1 MFCRYKIDL
10 TKDASSLP
18 QTLILRETLANYT
31 EATQILDHAKAQ
43 AKQIM
48 QLAEEQREELLEK
61 SDAEVWR
68 RANAQLKRWDTDRKA
83 MCESLEKYATS
94 ITNQAIFALLEET
107 PLQQRLK
114 ALMSQ
119 LLESQ
124 VPSVKAI
131 LLCHPLELEVVA
143 QCLANC
149 GNTLWTLRS
158 DDTVKPQ
165 TLVLNTDEGDFRIG
179 WASMLDTF
187 LKQSNTP
194 SNTQPCTSYL
204 THQKID
210 KHGTISK
217 Y

>member
-1 MFCRYKIDL
+1 MFCRHKIDL
-10 TKDASSLP
+10 TTDASSLP
-18 QTLILRETLANYT
+18 QTLILRETLASYT

-43 AKQIM
+43 AKQLM
-48 QLAEEQREELLEK
+48 QLAAEQREELLEK
-61 SDAEVWR
+61 SGAEVWR
-68 RANAQLKRWDTDRKA
+68 RANAQLKRWDTDRQA

-94 ITNQAIFALLEET
+94 ITNQAIFTLLEET

-119 LLESQ
+119 LLASQ

-158 DDTVKPQ
+158 DDTVKLQ

-179 WASMLDTF
+179 WASMFDTF

-194 SNTQPCTSYL
+194 SSTQR
-204 THQKID
+204 
-210 KHGTISK
+210 
-217 Y
+217 